1 MPQTIKFKQYAL
13 PLIVFA
19 AVIVS
24 VLVIAK
30 HVYKAN
36 KAPRVPVMSIPP
48 QLVEQPLSP
57 VAPVSASSEF
67 VNEQPAQFL
76 PSSEA
81 YPAQSDAAEW
91 DSGVGLPAYEGDKE
105 RYAYV

>member
-36 KAPRVPVMSIPP
+36 KAPRPVVSIPP
-48 QLVEQPLSP
+48 QLERPLSP
-57 VAPVSASSEF
+57 VAPVSASSELG
-67 VNEQPAQFL
+67 NEQPAQFL